1 MTRSNLHT
9 TAIIPCPFGAGIA
22 AVWPFGRL
30 CGTARVMHDRSRVK
44 EVPARVVVVVALAF
58 AFAPSR
64 VFAVPTDPTA
74 TRGPR
79 GVVEVDMADDA
90 SEAALRDEVTAWYG
104 AQKLAIAD
112 LVGAGVEVRASVEV
126 HDFDREQ
133 GLGYAGVLTVR
144 LEDGRGGEQF
154 EVRAGCPCS
163 GEEFFASFTAAV
175 RSRVQEWVR
184 VREARRAAAA
194 VAAPTTPAPVL
205 PPARYRMALLGKL
218 GVGMIAVGAALV
230 VGGAVMWRRG
240 VVQDEPADFPKLRD
254 GGIAFVASGV
264 LVSGAGVGVLV
275 ADAVIDRRWRRSL
288 RPAAVVGRAGG
299 VVGVRGRF

>member
-1 MTRSNLHT
+1 M
-9 TAIIPCPFGAGIA
+9 
-22 AVWPFGRL
+22 
-30 CGTARVMHDRSRVK
+30 
-44 EVPARVVVVVALAF
+44 VVVVALAL
-58 AFAPSR
+58 AFAPSQ

-74 TRGPR
+74 TRKPR

-104 AQKLAIAD
+104 AQKLAIAEA
-112 LVGAGVEVRASVEV
+112 VGDGVEVRASVEV

-184 VREARRAAAA
+184 VREARRAAALP
-194 VAAPTTPAPVL
+194 AAAIPAPVL
-205 PPARYRMALLGKL
+205 PPARYRLALLGKL

-240 VVQDEPADFPKLRD
+240 EVQDEPAPYPKLRD
-254 GGIAFVASGV
+254 GGIALVASGV
-264 LVSGAGVGVLV
+264 LVSGVGVGVLV
-275 ADAVIDRRWRRSL
+275 ADAVIDRRSRRSL
-288 RPAAVVGRAGG
+288 RPAAAVGRAGG